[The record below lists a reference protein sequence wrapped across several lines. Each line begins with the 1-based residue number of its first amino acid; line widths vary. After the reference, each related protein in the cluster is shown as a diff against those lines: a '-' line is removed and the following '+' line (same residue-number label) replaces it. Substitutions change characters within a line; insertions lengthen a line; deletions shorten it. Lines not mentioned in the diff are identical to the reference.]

1 MIDEDFW
8 HRKRVFLTGHTGFK
22 GSWLLI
28 WLNSMGAQ
36 VCGYALKSPSSPA
49 IFSEAKL
56 DRRVDSNISDIRD
69 LKRLSDC
76 VIEFD
81 PEIIIHMAAQP
92 LVRYS
97 YENALETYE
106 VNINGTINILEAA
119 RKCTNLKAII
129 NVTTDKCYENLG
141 FDKSYKETD
150 SLGGYDPYSSSKGC
164 SEIITASYFRSF
176 FKEKGIGV
184 ATARAGNV
192 IGGGDWAEDR
202 LLPDILKSF
211 EINLPVLVR
220 NPNAT
225 RPWQHVL
232 EPLSG
237 YLVLAQ
243 NLHNNFG
250 KFSEGWNFGPH
261 ENDVKSVEWILDKMT
276 SKWPNSSWRLD
287 KNPTPYEAG
296 FLKLDI
302 SKAKFKLDWTPTWNL
317 DLSLEKV
324 IIWHKAWKNQED
336 MYSFCLNEIK
346 EYMKDMK
353 DMKDMN
359 K

>member
-1 MIDEDFW
+1 M
-8 HRKRVFLTGHTGFK
+8 
-22 GSWLLI
+22 
-28 WLNSMGAQ
+28 
-36 VCGYALKSPSSPA
+36 
-49 IFSEAKL
+49 
-56 DRRVDSNISDIRD
+56 
-69 LKRLSDC
+69 
-76 VIEFD
+76 
-81 PEIIIHMAAQP
+81 
-92 LVRYS
+92 
-97 YENALETYE
+97 
-106 VNINGTINILEAA
+106 
-119 RKCTNLKAII
+119 
-129 NVTTDKCYENLG
+129 
-141 FDKSYKETD
+141 
-150 SLGGYDPYSSSKGC
+150 
-164 SEIITASYFRSF
+164 
-176 FKEKGIGV
+176 
-184 ATARAGNV
+184 
-192 IGGGDWAEDR
+192 
-202 LLPDILKSF
+202 SF

-324 IIWHKAWKNQED
+324 IIWHHAWLKKED
-336 MYSFCLNEIK
+336 MLSACFNEIR
-346 EYMKDMK
+346 EYTKDMK
-353 DMKDMN
+353 K
-359 K
+359 